1 MSAFKRKTCSGLPV
15 SPSRVILQVLR
26 FQEARRSVRDS
37 SIPLIDEEDE
47 ETSFENKDDFANTDV
62 AAVEARRQC
71 VPSIDDTVRSDYS
84 VDDKEIDDKEVRFQ
98 NIETEKYFVQIF
110 VLSVEGGLKD
120 R

>member
-1 MSAFKRKTCSGLPV
+1 M
-15 SPSRVILQVLR
+15 SPSRVILKVLR
-26 FQEARRSVRDS
+26 FQEARCSVRDTN
-37 SIPLIDEEDE
+37 IPLIDEEDE
-47 ETSFENKDDFANTDV
+47 ENTFENEDDLASNEV
-62 AAVEARRQC
+62 AAVQARRRPC

-84 VDDKEIDDKEVRFQ
+84 VDDKEMDDKEVRFQ